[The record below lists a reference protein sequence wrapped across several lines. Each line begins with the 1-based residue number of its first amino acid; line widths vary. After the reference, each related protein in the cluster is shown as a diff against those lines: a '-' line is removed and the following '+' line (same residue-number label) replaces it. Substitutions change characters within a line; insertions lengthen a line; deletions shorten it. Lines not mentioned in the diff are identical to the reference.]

1 MPNSLLAGMFLLS
14 EDNLLVILHLQLI
27 LSETE
32 SSHTLTDLNLEEQ
45 THFAI
50 IFICSLLLLHQAFK
64 GVPAQLS

>member
-50 IFICSLLLLHQAFK
+50 IFIML
-64 GVPAQLS
+64 PATPTPGI